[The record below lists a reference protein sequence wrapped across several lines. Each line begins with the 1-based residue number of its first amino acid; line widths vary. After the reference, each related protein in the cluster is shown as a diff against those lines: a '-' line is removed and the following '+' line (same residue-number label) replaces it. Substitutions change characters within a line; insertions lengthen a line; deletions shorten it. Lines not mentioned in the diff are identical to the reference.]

1 MRETDIYILKP
12 LFGFEFANH
21 NFIFKIPLL
30 LFANVNVAF
39 QNYSECRQS
48 LLPFH
53 TL

>member
-1 MRETDIYILKP
+1 MMETDIYILKP
-12 LFGFEFANH
+12 LFGFGFANR

-39 QNYSECRQS
+39 QNFSECRQS
-48 LLPFH
+48 LLLFH